1 MKSKGVVAVAILL
14 LAVLSLVFVYS
25 IGEKSD
31 LGNITELEV
40 SSEGPIPLSKII
52 NDIRTAEYYN
62 GHDNETLSWMESLG
76 DMQVFSGDGMLV
88 VMDSSD
94 AGKLRSEYVCDAY
107 ITESME
113 CRVLENHSLGD
124 IKYPRDVLLVKDV
137 KYLGEEI
144 HYLQGS

>member
-1 MKSKGVVAVAILL
+1 MKSKGVIAIVILL
-14 LAVLSLVFVYS
+14 LTVLSLVFVYS
-25 IGEKSD
+25 IDEKSD
-31 LGNITELEV
+31 LGNMTELEV
-40 SSEGPIPLSKII
+40 SSEGPIPLSEII
-52 NDIRTAEYYN
+52 NDVKTAEYYD
-62 GHDNETLSWMESLG
+62 GHDNETLAWMESLG
-76 DMQVFSGDGMLV
+76 NKQVFSGDGILV

-113 CRVLENHSLGD
+113 CKVLENHSLGD

>member
-1 MKSKGVVAVAILL
+1 MKSKGVVAIAILL
-14 LAVLSLVFVYS
+14 LVVLSLVFVYS
-25 IGEKSD
+25 IDEKSD
-31 LGNITELEV
+31 LSNMTELEV
-40 SSEGPIPLSKII
+40 SSEGPIPLSEII
-52 NDIRTAEYYN
+52 NDVRTAEYYD
-62 GHDNETLSWMESLG
+62 GYDNETLAWMESLG
-76 DMQVFSGDGMLV
+76 NKQVFSGDGILV

-113 CRVLENHSLGD
+113 CNVLENHSLGD
-124 IKYPRDVLLVKDV
+124 IKYPRDVLLVNDV